1 MDLNLGAPF
10 DMISPIVVV
19 EIESRLGRVEEV
31 EKRQR
36 RDAHNLFMHVKVAI
50 LVAKLIRR
58 GGFVVG
64 SNGQRTWV
72 TFKYKCLPMFC
83 HWCRLLRHD
92 LKHCALYFGVTKNGE
107 KGDIPIWR
115 LVEVQKR
122 PSLIT

>member
-19 EIESRLGRVEEV
+19 EIESRLERVEEV

-36 RDAHNLFMHVKVAI
+36 QDAHNLFMRVKVVI

-64 SNGQRTWV
+64 
-72 TFKYKCLPMFC
+72 
-83 HWCRLLRHD
+83 
-92 LKHCALYFGVTKNGE
+92 
-107 KGDIPIWR
+107 
-115 LVEVQKR
+115 
-122 PSLIT
+122 